1 MNDKVK
7 EIYEILSRW
16 NIQPHQITIDAE
28 AEDLLLIALRQ
39 NVSAVYLDEENALII
54 EQDDEQTTI

>member
-7 EIYEILSRW
+7 EIYEILSHW
-16 NIQPHQITIDAE
+16 NIQPHQLTIDKE

-39 NVSAVYLDEENALII
+39 NVTGVYLDEDNALII
-54 EQDDEQTTI
+54 EQDNE